1 MVDVAISGITKLFGS
16 RTILHDIDLHVA
28 AEHVLAIL
36 GPSGGGKTTLLR
48 LIAGFER
55 CDHGSIRLGA
65 TDVAGPGLHLPPE
78 RRQVGYVA
86 QDGALFPHLS
96 VGDNIGFG
104 LPKAERRNASR
115 IAELLELVGLP
126 QGYRSHFPHQL
137 SGGEQQRVA
146 LARALAPRPQL
157 VLLDEPFSALDAGLR
172 AETRKS
178 VIAVLRHT
186 RATAILV
193 THDQG
198 EALSSGDEVAVLLDA
213 RVAQIA
219 PPKTLYSKPKT
230 AAVARFL
237 GESNLIP
244 GEIRG
249 SSVSCVLGWLDLD
262 ATLADGPAEVLIRSE
277 QITVLD
283 RPAASLPQAKVIA
296 TDYYG
301 HGVSVSLEVG
311 GQVLNARM
319 SGAAMVKV
327 GDEVGIRIE
336 GCVTAF

>member
-1 MVDVAISGITKLFGS
+1 MVDVAISGITKRFGS

-55 CDHGSIRLGA
+55 GDRGSIRLGA
-65 TDVAGPGLHLPPE
+65 TPVAGPGLHLPPE

-104 LPKAERRNASR
+104 LPKAERRNAAR
-115 IAELLELVGLP
+115 ISELLELVGLP
-126 QGYRSHFPHQL
+126 QSYRSHFPHQL

-172 AETRKS
+172 AETRRS

-198 EALSSGDEVAVLLDA
+198 EALSSGDEVAVLLDT

-219 PPKTLYSKPKT
+219 QPATLYSKPKT

-249 SSVSCVLGWLDLD
+249 SSVSCVLGRLDLD
-262 ATLADGPAEVLIRSE
+262 AALPDGPAEVLIRSE
-277 QITVLD
+277 QIRLLD
-283 RPAASLPQAKVIA
+283 QPANSFPRARVVA

-311 GQVLNARM
+311 GQLLNARL
-319 SGAAMVKV
+319 SGAVAIKV
-327 GDEVGIRIE
+327 GDEVGIMIE